1 MKKILVLLISVI
13 VLNMGA
19 SAKEFVPRLTAPD
32 KNSPYYTTLNVFHQ
46 FGYGMEENGGNCTC
60 YAYGRA
66 YEILKSKPSLS
77 NSSAGKWYDYNK
89 SGGYYPYGKE
99 ARVGAIAVWKSTKG
113 GAGHVAVVEEIN
125 GDIATTSESGWNS
138 YYFKTVKRNIK
149 DKNFGAS
156 ASYEF
161 QGFIYLLGSEKPK
174 TEGEVISKSGVPYVN
189 VGVTGTDEECYII
202 VSSFKNGAMVETSA
216 WEHDGET
223 KTVSFTKKADSVK
236 IMVWNLKKGIKP
248 VSGAVEIPQKMWKIK

>member
-1 MKKILVLLISVI
+1 MKKILVLLII
-13 VLNMGA
+13 VTLSSLNV
-19 SAKEFVPRLTAPD
+19 SAAQFVPRLTAPD
-32 KNSPYYTTLNVFHQ
+32 RNSPYYTTLNVFHQ

-66 YEILKSKPSLS
+66 YEILKTKPSLS

-89 SGGYYPYGKE
+89 NGGFYPYGKE

-113 GAGHVAVVEEIN
+113 GAGHVAVVEEIK

-138 YYFKTVKRNIK
+138 YYFKTVKRNIN

-156 ASYEF
+156 SSYEF
-161 QGFIYLLGSEKPK
+161 QGFIYLPGNEKSETK
-174 TEGEVISKSGVPYVN
+174 GEVISNAGVPQVKVN
-189 VGVTGTDEECYII
+189 VSETDEECYII
-202 VSSFKNGAMVETSA
+202 VSTFKNGALRETCA
-216 WEHDGET
+216 WDHDGEG
-223 KTVSFTKKADSVK
+223 KTVSFTKKADFVK

-248 VSGAVEIPQKMWKIK
+248 ISGAVEIPQKMWKIK